1 MTLQEMVREKNM
13 TRYQLSQRSGI
24 PWATLSDIWTGKTR
38 LERCSGGTLVK
49 LSGTLGITVEELIAL
64 DVETSMPPD
73 DSKAEKPYFE
83 VNLPQDLEK
92 ALREY
97 IQGEQGHSRYLDC
110 LWGELYGSINA
121 NQWGGVISKEQADYL
136 RAKYLLTYGN
146 AGGTLEKGTGRANQE
161 YREPGAA
168 EGPFANWSAGQ
179 YISCAP
185 GRRYWSM
192 SCRRPAAG
200 CAAGKNPDSMERCSG
215 RAGMLD
221 QAGRIW
227 AGDRPGRC
235 GPAACL

>member
-73 DSKAEKPYFE
+73 DLKAEKPYFE

-97 IQGEQGHSRYLDC
+97 IQGEQDHSQYLGKR
-110 LWGELYGSINA
+110 GEVVAPLRPAGT
-121 NQWGGVISKEQADYL
+121 VIIDGERVDVVSFGDYIM
-136 RAKYLLTYGN
+136 
-146 AGGTLEKGTGRANQE
+146 
-161 YREPGAA
+161 PGALVEIVKV
-168 EGPFANWSAGQ
+168 EGNKLFVQEVKTN
-179 YISCAP
+179 
-185 GRRYWSM
+185 
-192 SCRRPAAG
+192 
-200 CAAGKNPDSMERCSG
+200 
-215 RAGMLD
+215 
-221 QAGRIW
+221 
-227 AGDRPGRC
+227 
-235 GPAACL
+235 

>member
-97 IQGEQGHSRYLDC
+97 IQGEQGLP
-110 LWGELYGSINA
+110 L
-121 NQWGGVISKEQADYL
+121 
-136 RAKYLLTYGN
+136 
-146 AGGTLEKGTGRANQE
+146 GRIVWFDQ
-161 YREPGAA
+161 RKPV
-168 EGPFANWSAGQ
+168 
-179 YISCAP
+179 
-185 GRRYWSM
+185 GRR
-192 SCRRPAAG
+192 
-200 CAAGKNPDSMERCSG
+200 NIERTGGLPQSKVSV
-215 RAGMLD
+215 
-221 QAGRIW
+221 
-227 AGDRPGRC
+227 
-235 GPAACL
+235 

>member
-92 ALREY
+92 ARREY
-97 IQGEQGHSRYLDC
+97 IQGEQGHSRSLDC
-110 LWGELYGSINA
+110 LWGEKSSTLPEEI
-121 NQWGGVISKEQADYL
+121 L
-136 RAKYLLTYGN
+136 RAGCYVVS
-146 AGGTLEKGTGRANQE
+146 
-161 YREPGAA
+161 REVVVKV
-168 EGPFANWSAGQ
+168 ENHHL
-179 YISCAP
+179 I
-185 GRRYWSM
+185 
-192 SCRRPAAG
+192 
-200 CAAGKNPDSMERCSG
+200 
-215 RAGMLD
+215 
-221 QAGRIW
+221 II
-227 AGDRPGRC
+227 
-235 GPAACL
+235 CLKL

>member
-49 LSGTLGITVEELIAL
+49 LSGILGITVEELMAL

-97 IQGEQGHSRYLDC
+97 IQGEQEHSRYLDC

-136 RAKYLLTYGN
+136 RAKYLFEEDDG
-146 AGGTLEKGTGRANQE
+146 EVQ
-161 YREPGAA
+161 
-168 EGPFANWSAGQ
+168 
-179 YISCAP
+179 
-185 GRRYWSM
+185 
-192 SCRRPAAG
+192 
-200 CAAGKNPDSMERCSG
+200 
-215 RAGMLD
+215 
-221 QAGRIW
+221 
-227 AGDRPGRC
+227 
-235 GPAACL
+235 